1 MNRVVLFSPV
11 GGTDPMSQSNFHDG
25 SMLHIARVYKPTE
38 VYLYMSAEMLA
49 HQLQDDRYRYCL
61 GELAKLQEREI
72 KIQVI
77 EREKLQD
84 VQQFDFF
91 YDDFR
96 QVLAEIS
103 ADLDETDTLLLN
115 VSSGTPAMKSGLL
128 VIATL
133 GEYPYKIIQ
142 VATPEHRMNEHLR
155 GEYDVKLL
163 WELNEDNREDFEN
176 RCLEVQCPSLSVLKH
191 EQIIKK
197 MVSAYDYEAAYSICA
212 LIPKERRGHYEPL
225 LELAVARLRLDFT
238 KVNLLEKE
246 YNFGCIPIKETRKQ
260 KLFEYALNLDVK
272 RKKGEYSDFIRA
284 ITPLVVDLF
293 ALVIEHN
300 CGVKLSDYCYPNA
313 RRWDPDKL
321 NGTEFE
327 RILFGSFSKFD
338 YRYVYSI
345 HLVKIMEKK
354 LAGNSKILVPIQRL
368 RDIEEK
374 VRNKA
379 AHEMVSLTEKIIANT
394 IGCSSED
401 VMELIKTV
409 FKYTDINLGSRDWQS
424 YEEMNRLIIETIG

>member
-25 SMLHIARVYKPTE
+25 SMLHIARVYKPTDI
-38 VYLYMSAEMLA
+38 YLYMSAEMLI
-49 HQLQDDRYRYCL
+49 HQEEDDRYRFCL
-61 GELAKLQEREI
+61 KELAKLQGREI
-72 KIQVI
+72 NIHVI
-77 EREKLQD
+77 ERERLQD

-103 ADLDETDTLLLN
+103 AELDETDTLLLN

-142 VATPEHRMNEHLR
+142 VATPERRMNEHLR
-155 GEYDVKLL
+155 EGYDVKLL
-163 WELNEDNREDFEN
+163 WELNEDNKEDFEN

-197 MVSAYDYEAAYSICA
+197 MVSAYDYEAAYGICA
-212 LIPKERRGHYEPL
+212 LIPKERRGQYEPL

-246 YNFGCIPIKETRKQ
+246 FNFGCIPIRETRKQ
-260 KLFEYALNLDVK
+260 KFFEYALNLDIK

-284 ITPLVVDLF
+284 ITPLVADLF
-293 ALVIEHN
+293 TLVLEN
-300 CGVKLSDYCYPNA
+300 KCGIKLSDYCF
-313 RRWDPDKL
+313 RDERKWDPGKL
-321 NGTEFE
+321 DNTEME
-327 RILFGSFSKFD
+327 EILFAA
-338 YRYVYSI
+338 YREFKYGYVYSD
-345 HLVKIMEKK
+345 HLVKIMENK
-354 LAGNSKILVPIQRL
+354 LLGNEKLLAIMGKL
-368 RDIEEK
+368 REIEAK

-379 AHEMVSLTEKIIANT
+379 AHEMISLTEKTIMNT
-394 IGCSSED
+394 IGCSSEEI
-401 VMELIKTV
+401 MELIKTV
-409 FKYTDINLGSRDWQS
+409 FKYTDINVASRDWQS
-424 YEEMNRLIIETIG
+424 YEQMNGRIIEAIG